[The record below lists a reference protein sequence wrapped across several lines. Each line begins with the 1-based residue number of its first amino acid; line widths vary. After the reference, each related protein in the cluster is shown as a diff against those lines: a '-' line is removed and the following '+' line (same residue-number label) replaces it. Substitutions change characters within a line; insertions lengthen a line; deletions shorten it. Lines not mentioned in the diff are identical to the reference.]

1 MLNQALGLL
10 CFCCAQ
16 ILQRMLDELGLDTPG
31 KLRKFVTKSSLPV
44 LGLSLL
50 ETVLNGVGSWAALIL
65 FTMMPWD
72 AVALVQRGW
81 APSIAAAIMGIGQ
94 ASSALAAGVLGANA
108 IFSGATFFA
117 TLVCARPTDVL
128 LAGRANACF
137 LALFLLACI
146 IVAVRLPRVRHQR
159 ARLPGGCAPRER
171 RRGHRPASRRGPRRR
186 VHQGCSAAR
195 QGA

>member
-1 MLNQALGLL
+1 
-10 CFCCAQ
+10 
-16 ILQRMLDELGLDTPG
+16 MLDELGLDTPG

-81 APSIAAAIMGIGQ
+81 APGIAAAIMGVGQ

-117 TLVCARPTDVL
+117 TLARARSTDML
-128 LAGRANACF
+128 LAARTDACLRAF
-137 LALFLLACI
+137 FLLACL
-146 IVAVRLPRVRHQR
+146 IVAVRLSRVRHQR
-159 ARLPGGCAPRER
+159 ARLP
-171 RRGHRPASRRGPRRR
+171 
-186 VHQGCSAAR
+186 
-195 QGA
+195 

>member
-1 MLNQALGLL
+1 
-10 CFCCAQ
+10 
-16 ILQRMLDELGLDTPG
+16 MLDELGLDTPG

-50 ETVLNGVGSWAALIL
+50 ETILNGVGSWAALIL

-117 TLVCARPTDVL
+117 TLVRARPTDML
-128 LAGRANACF
+128 LA
-137 LALFLLACI
+137 
-146 IVAVRLPRVRHQR
+146 
-159 ARLPGGCAPRER
+159 ARTT
-171 RRGHRPASRRGPRRR
+171 
-186 VHQGCSAAR
+186 
-195 QGA
+195 